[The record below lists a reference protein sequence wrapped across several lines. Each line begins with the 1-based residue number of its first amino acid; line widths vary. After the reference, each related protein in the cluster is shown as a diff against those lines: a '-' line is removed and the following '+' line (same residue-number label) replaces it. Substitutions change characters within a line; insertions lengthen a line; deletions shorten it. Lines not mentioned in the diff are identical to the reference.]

1 MTNPIQNSS
10 FGAAG
15 GAGARTRGVDTGASA
30 RGSAGATAGS
40 GAPAASADTVSI
52 STSARAL
59 NAAAAASVAT
69 APPAQIAQ
77 LKDAIASGQYQVD
90 AQKIARGLLSDSR
103 ALQNGTQRR
112 G

>member
-15 GAGARTRGVDTGASA
+15 GAGARTRGVDS
-30 RGSAGATAGS
+30 TAGS
-40 GAPAASADTVSI
+40 RSGAASVGGNAAAAAGGDTVSI
-52 STSARAL
+52 SQSARAL

-90 AQKIARGLLSDSR
+90 AQKIARGLLRDSR
-103 ALQNGTQRR
+103 ALQGGTQQR

>member
-1 MTNPIQNSS
+1 VTNPIQNSS
-10 FGAAG
+10 LGAAG
-15 GAGARTRGVDTGASA
+15 SAGARTRSVDTGATGRGA
-30 RGSAGATAGS
+30 AAAATGGSAA
-40 GAPAASADTVSI
+40 AASADTVSI
-52 STSARAL
+52 SQSARAL